1 MISVYLLL
9 DFFLVDELTSRRVD
23 KEISFFLVN
32 KLTSWQVDKDIS
44 LACLRHV
51 IRESQG
57 KANLLVYSLT
67 RQLVYLSTIEEK
79 QISLSTCLLVNSL
92 TIEEKQISLST
103 RQLVNL
109 FTKKSGSDFGGI
121 QTHDLQN
128 RNLTLYSAKLRSLI
142 V

>member
-1 MISVYLLL
+1 MIGRKPHRFLPI
-9 DFFLVDELTSRRVD
+9 FLVDELTSRR
-23 KEISFFLVN
+23 
-32 KLTSWQVDKDIS
+32 VDKDIS

-57 KANLLVYSLT
+57 KANFLVYSLT

-79 QISLSTCLLVNSL
+79 QISLLTCLLVNSL

-109 FTKKSGSDFGGI
+109 FTKK
-121 QTHDLQN
+121 
-128 RNLTLYSAKLRSLI
+128 KWK
-142 V
+142 